1 MVWIAS
7 LTALYDHLDDPAVR
21 EILLKSEVIK
31 ALQVPQ
37 TLYAQFHDMV
47 IELAQRPL
55 MSDPMPIAD
64 AIADKLGIPKDYGLE
79 AL

>member
-1 MVWIAS
+1 
-7 LTALYDHLDDPAVR
+7 LEDPAVR

-55 MSDPMPIAD
+55 MTDPMPIAD